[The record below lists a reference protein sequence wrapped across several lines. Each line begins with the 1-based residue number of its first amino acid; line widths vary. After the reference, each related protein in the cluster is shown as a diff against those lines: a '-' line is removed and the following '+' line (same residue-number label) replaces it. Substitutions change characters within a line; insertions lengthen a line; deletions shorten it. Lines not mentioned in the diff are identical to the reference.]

1 MFFYKEAD
9 VLTNECK
16 KEIMKKIDTERITES
31 RGIMTESCGR
41 TTSSLKSMNSSQKKR
56 N

>member
-16 KEIMKKIDTERITES
+16 KEIMKKNRYGAYY
-31 RGIMTESCGR
+31 GI
-41 TTSSLKSMNSSQKKR
+41 KR
-56 N
+56 DNDGEL